1 LLFVAHLS
9 CAQMAMNGSCP
20 QMPDVKLTELT
31 SLREFMALTAVRVKP
46 EQRRFTRNAFITYLQ
61 TRHPAVTTYGI
72 HCSGQLVGFVMLI
85 HAENPTQWIIDRLTI
100 DRDHQRQGLGY
111 AVADQL
117 IDMIHDF
124 ENSEMVIARYRPEN
138 DAARSLFNKLG
149 FTERKEMFRGR
160 HVALLEFEFEE
171 DDSEDEADDY
181 EEDDAESDDEEPG
194 DQLSESDSDDDERT
208 D

>member
-1 LLFVAHLS
+1 
-9 CAQMAMNGSCP
+9 
-20 QMPDVKLTELT
+20 MPDVKLTELT

-72 HCSGQLVGFVMLI
+72 YLQEQLAGFVMLI

-100 DRDHQRQGLGY
+100 DRDHQRQGVGY

-149 FTERKEMFRGR
+149 FNEREEMFRGR
-160 HVALLEFEFEE
+160 HVSLLEFEFEE
-171 DDSEDEADDY
+171 DEADDDSEDEADDYEEDDY